1 MPQLSRLRPELLAV
15 REQLVEERGRIRE
28 QHDRGLPS
36 AQVCGRLTSSVDMA
50 IQRLHEA
57 ALADMPPAEADAVR
71 EHSAL
76 VAHGG
81 YGRRQ
86 LAPFSDVDLML
97 LHDGKVA
104 AAVTA
109 LARRLTQ
116 DVFDVGLQLGQSVR
130 TLNEAVTLA
139 RNDPLVATSLIES
152 RLIVGSSELFEKYR
166 TALVAMLCRRRAPM
180 TLAFIDARRQ
190 ERLKF
195 GETVFLLEPNVKK
208 SRGGLRDIHLFRWL
222 WFLKSEES
230 DPDRLHMLGHLSK
243 FDHRR
248 LSSSTSFLLRVRN
261 EMHFAAGTAR
271 DMLLRPEQVRLA
283 EQFGV
288 RGHGGLL
295 PVEEFMRDYFRHTN
309 HIWFLAHRISELARP
324 TPTMVRV
331 LGPVLGRNIDQD
343 YRIGM
348 QEISATQLGR
358 TKLKSRTEEV
368 LRLVDLA
375 RSNDRRIA
383 QETWYHIYRSA
394 PDLPDVVDDAA
405 AHRFLQIMDRPSQ
418 LGELL
423 RRLHELGVLE
433 KVIPE
438 FSHARYLLQFNQY
451 HKFTVDEHCI
461 RAVEEAGRLADR
473 RDQLGDVY
481 RSFPRK
487 WLLHLALL
495 LHDLG
500 KGFDRDHSE
509 VGTEMAAANATRLGL
524 SPADAETLVMLVR
537 RHLEM
542 SHLTFRR
549 DTSDEETIARFAQSL
564 GTPEHLT
571 LIYLLTC
578 ADLAAVGPGVL
589 NDWKVDV
596 LTDVH
601 ARALRTFMP
610 ESAPAA
616 DRRHVL
622 RTEVLRM
629 VKADERTS
637 RWFAAQFDLL
647 PETLLARRTPPQV
660 VELLQRLR
668 ELEPTRGAAWGVYNT
683 ESKTV
688 EFTAGIAG
696 GVGRGI
702 FSSMAGTLSSFGMQ
716 IFSAETVVLAENLL
730 LLRYVTED
738 TEHKSDP
745 TPRERI
751 DRIAAAMVASIDSPE
766 PPKFRRIWGNEQFEA
781 NVALMQLPNEVRI
794 DPTLPGDSTIIEV
807 FTVDRLGLLYDLAR
821 TIHDLRLVIRFAKI
835 GTSLDR
841 VVDVFY
847 VTERDG
853 TKPTDSGRL
862 EELATRLRQVIEP
875 AA

>member
-1 MPQLSRLRPELLAV
+1 MPQTFRLRPELLAV
-15 REQLVEERGRIRE
+15 REQLTLDRDRIRE

-36 AQVCGRLTSSVDMA
+36 VQVCGRLTSSVDTA
-50 IQRLHEA
+50 IQRLHDA
-57 ALADMPPAEADAVR
+57 ALADMPPSEAEAVR

-81 YGRRQ
+81 YGRRH

-97 LHDGKVA
+97 LHDGKIDAVA
-104 AAVTA
+104 A

-130 TLNEAVTLA
+130 TPADAVQLA
-139 RNDPLVATSLIES
+139 RNDPLVGTSLVES
-152 RLIVGSSELFEKYR
+152 RLVLGSSELFEKYR
-166 TALVAMLCRRRAPM
+166 ASLNSMLKRRRTAS

-195 GETVFLLEPNVKK
+195 GETVFVLEPNVKK
-208 SRGGLRDIHLFRWL
+208 SRGGLRDVHLFRWL
-222 WFLKSEES
+222 WFLKTEEA

-248 LSSSTSFLLRVRN
+248 LTSSTNFLLRVRN
-261 EMHFAAGTAR
+261 EMHFAAGSAR
-271 DMLLRPEQVRLA
+271 DTLVRPEQVRLA
-283 EQFGV
+283 ERFGI
-288 RGHGGLL
+288 RGYEGLL

-309 HIWFLAHRISELARP
+309 HIWFLAQRISDLARP
-324 TPTMVRV
+324 TPTMARV
-331 LGPVLGRNIDQD
+331 LGPVLGRNIDED
-343 YRIGM
+343 YRIGL

-358 TKLKSRTEEV
+358 TKLKNRTDEV

-375 RSNDRRIA
+375 RYNDRRIA
-383 QETWYHIYRSA
+383 QETWYHVYRSA
-394 PDLPDVVDDAA
+394 PELPDSLDDAA
-405 AHRFLQIMDRPSQ
+405 ARRFLQMMDVPGK
-418 LGELL
+418 LGDLL

-433 KVIPE
+433 KVIPG

-451 HKFTVDEHCI
+451 HKFTVDEHSI
-461 RAVEEAGRLADR
+461 RAVDEACRFADR
-473 RDQLGDVY
+473 TDRLGEVY
-481 RSFPRK
+481 RAFPRK

-500 KGFDRDHSE
+500 KGFERDHSV
-509 VGTEMAAANATRLGL
+509 VGAELAAESATRLGM
-524 SPADAETLVMLVR
+524 SPADSETLVMLVR

-542 SHLTFRR
+542 SHLAFRR
-549 DTSDEETIARFAQSL
+549 DTSDEETIARFAESL
-564 GTPEHLT
+564 GTPEHVT
-571 LIYLLTC
+571 LMYLLTS

-589 NDWKVDV
+589 NDWKVEV
-596 LTDVH
+596 LSDIH
-601 ARALRTFMP
+601 ARALRTFQP

-616 DRRHVL
+616 NNRRIL
-622 RTEVLRM
+622 RSEALRLL
-629 VKADERTS
+629 KADERTS

-647 PETLLARRTPPQV
+647 PEAFLARYTPGQV
-660 VELLQRLR
+660 VELLERLKA
-668 ELEPTRGAAWGVYNT
+668 LEANRGDTWGQYIAD
-683 ESKTV
+683 SKTV

-716 IFSAETVVLAENLL
+716 ILAAETIVLDGDLL

-738 TEHKSDP
+738 TEHKTDP
-745 TPRERI
+745 TPRERV

-766 PPKFRRIWGNEQFEA
+766 PPKFRRIWGQDQVDA
-781 NVALMQLPNEVRI
+781 SVAFMQLPNEVRI
-794 DPTLPGDSTIIEV
+794 DATLPGDSTIVEV

-821 TIHDLRLVIRFAKI
+821 TIHELGLVIRFAKI

-853 TKPTDSGRL
+853 TKPTDPGRL
-862 EELATRLRQVIEP
+862 EEVATRLRQVIEP
-875 AA
+875 AR

>member
-1 MPQLSRLRPELLAV
+1 MPHTSRLRPELLAV
-15 REQLVEERGRIRE
+15 REQLVEERNRIRE

-36 AQVCGRLTSSVDMA
+36 VQVCGRLTSSVDMA
-50 IQRLHEA
+50 IQRLHDA
-57 ALADMPPAEADAVR
+57 ALADMPQADANALR

-97 LHDGKVA
+97 LHDGKIDA
-104 AAVTA
+104 AITA

-130 TLNEAVTLA
+130 SLSDAVQLA
-139 RNDPLVATSLIES
+139 RTDPLVGTSLVES
-152 RLIVGSSELFEKYR
+152 RLVLGGSELYEKYR
-166 TALVAMLCRRRAPM
+166 TALVAMLQRRRAPL

-195 GETVFLLEPNVKK
+195 GETVFVLEPNVKK

-222 WFLKSEES
+222 WFLKSGEA

-271 DMLLRPEQVRLA
+271 DTLVRPEQVRLA
-283 EQFGV
+283 ERFGI
-288 RGHGGLL
+288 RGYDGLL

-309 HIWFLAHRISELARP
+309 HIWFLAHRMSDLAKP
-324 TPTMVRV
+324 TPTLARV

-348 QEISATQLGR
+348 HEISATQLGR

-375 RSNDRRIA
+375 RYHDRRIA

-394 PDLPDVVDDAA
+394 PELPDTVDDSTAR
-405 AHRFLQIMDRPSQ
+405 RFLQIMDTPAR

-433 KVIPE
+433 KVIPG
-438 FSHARYLLQFNQY
+438 FTHARYLLQFNQY

-461 RAVEEAGRLADR
+461 RAVEEASRFAER
-473 RDQLGDVY
+473 RDRLGEVY
-481 RSFPRK
+481 RSFQRK

-509 VGTEMAAANATRLGL
+509 VGAEMAAANAAKLGL
-524 SPADAETLVMLVR
+524 SPADAETLTMLVR

-542 SHLTFRR
+542 SHLAFRR

-589 NDWKVDV
+589 NDWKVEV
-596 LTDVH
+596 LTEIH
-601 ARALRTFMP
+601 ARALRTFEP
-610 ESAPAA
+610 EIAPAA
-616 DRRHVL
+616 DHRHLL
-622 RTEVLRM
+622 RTEALRLL
-629 VKADERTS
+629 KGDERSS

-647 PETLLARRTPPQV
+647 PETLLARLTPPQV
-660 VELLQRLR
+660 VELLQRLQS
-668 ELEPTRGAAWGVYNT
+668 LESTRSAAWGQYYT
-683 ESKTV
+683 DAKTV

-702 FSSMAGTLSSFGMQ
+702 FSSMAGTLSTFGMQ
-716 IFSAETVVLAENLL
+716 IFAAETVVLADDLL
-730 LLRYVTED
+730 LLRYQTED
-738 TEHKSDP
+738 NEHKTGP

-766 PPKFRRIWGNEQFEA
+766 PPKFRRIWGHDQAQA
-781 NVALMQLPNEVRI
+781 NLALMQLPNEVRI
-794 DPTLPGDSTIIEV
+794 DPTLPGDSTIVEV

-821 TIHDLRLVIRFAKI
+821 TIHELNLVIRFAKI

-853 TKPTDSGRL
+853 TKPTDAGRL
-862 EELATRLRQVIEP
+862 EEIATKLRQVIEP